1 MNRSSAIQSLN
12 FFILAMC
19 LISSNLAKADLDR
32 TKIGVKEGDIFEF
45 NVTNFEYSGDFFS
58 VDELLGDQIV
68 FAEGVEVMDEVK
80 KGDIFQI
87 EIIEITTDPYLPVKA
102 KIINSDNE
110 IIDVTFH
117 LNSLLMLQFGDSI
130 FGAYNNFILFT
141 DWTFWEELIKLQ
153 QELNPNEITYE
164 NDPSTFAV
172 SSEYI
177 EGITETEVWFDN
189 VVKSDFHYNFNYNK
203 KSGVAD
209 NLSWEW
215 EVTKID
221 GSISNLDYSVEKRF
235 SDDGNGGFVPAF
247 EFYSVG

>member
-1 MNRSSAIQSLN
+1 MNRSSAILSLN

-58 VDELLGDQIV
+58 VDELLGNQIV

-141 DWTFWEELIKLQ
+141 D
-153 QELNPNEITYE
+153 
-164 NDPSTFAV
+164 
-172 SSEYI
+172 
-177 EGITETEVWFDN
+177 
-189 VVKSDFHYNFNYNK
+189 
-203 KSGVAD
+203 
-209 NLSWEW
+209 
-215 EVTKID
+215 
-221 GSISNLDYSVEKRF
+221 
-235 SDDGNGGFVPAF
+235 
-247 EFYSVG
+247 